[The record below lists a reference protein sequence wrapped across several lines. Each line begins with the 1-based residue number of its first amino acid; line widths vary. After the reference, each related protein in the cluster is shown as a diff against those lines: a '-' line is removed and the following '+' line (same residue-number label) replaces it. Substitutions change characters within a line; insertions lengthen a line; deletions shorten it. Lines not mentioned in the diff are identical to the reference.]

1 MAWANRAASRGD
13 GSYTLRAPLEH
24 WRGRYP
30 FMLQELTIRNFALL
44 EYAQLRFGP
53 GLTVLTGETGA
64 GKSIIIDAIG
74 CVLGGRASSDVVR
87 AGTER
92 AIVEAIFDL
101 DAETSTAVRA
111 ILEDLGLA
119 DVLGEVSDTSDGA
132 ATGQGQRD
140 GVDSILNVHTTDLI
154 LHREIG
160 RNGRS
165 IARLNGRTIPAGT
178 LAQVGAAL
186 IDIHGQHDHLSLLR
200 AEAQRDLLDR
210 YGGLLDQRAS
220 VTRQV
225 RDLTNLRA
233 TRRALQQDER
243 EVARRLD
250 MLGYQV
256 DEIARAELRSGEDEA
271 LSRERTRL
279 ASAGRLMELGQAVL
293 ARLTGDSESNGAT
306 DLAARA
312 SRDLESLVR
321 IDPDLAP
328 TATTLAEAEAFLDD
342 VTQTIR
348 TYVDQ
353 IEFNP
358 ERQSEVEQRLELITS
373 LQKKY
378 GPTIEE
384 ILGYSERAEAEIADL
399 VTRDARSQAL
409 ENEIASLE
417 TELGR
422 DADALSVARHGAGV
436 RLAAAIGTELRALSL
451 KGAFETVLSRTP
463 DDSGVPVGP
472 DETRMRCDQGG
483 IDTVAF
489 HFAPNPGEPS
499 KPVARTASGGEL
511 SRILLALKAVLSQ
524 VDHTPTLIFDEV
536 DTGVGGRNA
545 QVLGEKLAGLGTRHQ
560 VFCITHLPQ
569 VAAYG
574 DGHYFLAKHVAEGRT
589 STEATPLD
597 LQGRA
602 HELAQMLGGATPTTL
617 AQATELLTR
626 AEAWKQTD
634 RLRHPSDAA

>member
-13 GSYTLRAPLEH
+13 GSYTLRAPLED

-101 DAETSTAVRA
+101 DAETCIAVRA

-119 DVLGEVSDTSDGA
+119 DVLGEVTDASDLA
-132 ATGQGQRD
+132 ATGHGQRD
-140 GVDSILNVHTTDLI
+140 GVDSTLNVHTTDLI

-256 DEIARAELRSGEDEA
+256 DEIARAELHSGEDEA

-328 TATTLAEAEAFLDD
+328 AATTLAEAEAFLDD
-342 VTQTIR
+342 VAQTIR

-409 ENEIASLE
+409 DDEIASLE

-463 DDSGVPVGP
+463 DDNGVPVGP

-589 STEATPLD
+589 STEAIPLD

-634 RLRHPSDAA
+634 RLRHPSDVA

>member
-1 MAWANRAASRGD
+1 
-13 GSYTLRAPLEH
+13 
-24 WRGRYP
+24 
-30 FMLQELTIRNFALL
+30 MLQELTIRNFALL

-92 AIVEAIFDL
+92 AIVEAIFDM
-101 DAETSTAVRA
+101 DPETCIAVRT

-119 DVLGEVSDTSDGA
+119 DILGEVTHGSDFSV
-132 ATGQGQRD
+132 TGQDQPDR
-140 GVDSILNVHTTDLI
+140 VDANLRAHSTDLI

-256 DEIARAELRSGEDEA
+256 DEIARAELHPGEDDA
-271 LSRERTRL
+271 LTRERTRL

-293 ARLTGDSESNGAT
+293 ARLSGDSDSNGAT
-306 DLAARA
+306 DLTAHA
-312 SRDLESLVR
+312 SRALESLVR

-328 TATTLAEAEAFLDD
+328 TATTLGEAEAFLDD
-342 VTQTIR
+342 VTQTVR

-358 ERQSEVEQRLELITS
+358 ERQSEVEQRLELIAG

-384 ILGYSERAEAEIADL
+384 ILAYSERAEAELADL

-409 ENEIASLE
+409 DEEIASLE

-422 DADALSVARHGAGV
+422 DADALSVARHGAGI

-463 DDSGVPVGP
+463 EDSGVPVGT
-472 DETRMRCDQGG
+472 EATRMRCDQGG

>member
-417 TELGR
+417 T
-422 DADALSVARHGAGV
+422 
-436 RLAAAIGTELRALSL
+436 
-451 KGAFETVLSRTP
+451 
-463 DDSGVPVGP
+463 
-472 DETRMRCDQGG
+472 
-483 IDTVAF
+483 
-489 HFAPNPGEPS
+489 
-499 KPVARTASGGEL
+499 
-511 SRILLALKAVLSQ
+511 
-524 VDHTPTLIFDEV
+524 
-536 DTGVGGRNA
+536 
-545 QVLGEKLAGLGTRHQ
+545 
-560 VFCITHLPQ
+560 
-569 VAAYG
+569 
-574 DGHYFLAKHVAEGRT
+574 
-589 STEATPLD
+589 
-597 LQGRA
+597 
-602 HELAQMLGGATPTTL
+602 
-617 AQATELLTR
+617 
-626 AEAWKQTD
+626 
-634 RLRHPSDAA
+634 

>member
-271 LSRERTRL
+271 LSRER
-279 ASAGRLMELGQAVL
+279 
-293 ARLTGDSESNGAT
+293 
-306 DLAARA
+306 
-312 SRDLESLVR
+312 
-321 IDPDLAP
+321 
-328 TATTLAEAEAFLDD
+328 
-342 VTQTIR
+342 
-348 TYVDQ
+348 
-353 IEFNP
+353 
-358 ERQSEVEQRLELITS
+358 
-373 LQKKY
+373 
-378 GPTIEE
+378 
-384 ILGYSERAEAEIADL
+384 
-399 VTRDARSQAL
+399 
-409 ENEIASLE
+409 
-417 TELGR
+417 
-422 DADALSVARHGAGV
+422 
-436 RLAAAIGTELRALSL
+436 
-451 KGAFETVLSRTP
+451 
-463 DDSGVPVGP
+463 
-472 DETRMRCDQGG
+472 
-483 IDTVAF
+483 
-489 HFAPNPGEPS
+489 
-499 KPVARTASGGEL
+499 
-511 SRILLALKAVLSQ
+511 
-524 VDHTPTLIFDEV
+524 
-536 DTGVGGRNA
+536 
-545 QVLGEKLAGLGTRHQ
+545 
-560 VFCITHLPQ
+560 
-569 VAAYG
+569 
-574 DGHYFLAKHVAEGRT
+574 
-589 STEATPLD
+589 
-597 LQGRA
+597 
-602 HELAQMLGGATPTTL
+602 
-617 AQATELLTR
+617 
-626 AEAWKQTD
+626 
-634 RLRHPSDAA
+634 

>member
-1 MAWANRAASRGD
+1 
-13 GSYTLRAPLEH
+13 
-24 WRGRYP
+24 
-30 FMLQELTIRNFALL
+30 MLQELTIRNFALL

-256 DEIARAELRSGEDEA
+256 DEIARAELRSGEDKA

-293 ARLTGDSESNGAT
+293 ARLTVDSESNGAT

>member
-1 MAWANRAASRGD
+1 
-13 GSYTLRAPLEH
+13 
-24 WRGRYP
+24 
-30 FMLQELTIRNFALL
+30 MLQELTIRNFALL

-92 AIVEAIFDL
+92 ATVEAVFDM
-101 DAETSTAVRA
+101 DAVTSIAVRT

-119 DVLGEVSDTSDGA
+119 DILGEVTHGSEGPVEQD
-132 ATGQGQRD
+132 QR
-140 GVDSILNVHTTDLI
+140 GGPGSALNVHATDLI

-210 YGGLLDQRAS
+210 YGGLLEQRAS

-225 RDLTNLRA
+225 RELTNLRA

-243 EVARRLD
+243 EVTRRLD

-256 DEIARAELRSGEDEA
+256 DEIARAELHPGEDET

-293 ARLTGDSESNGAT
+293 ARLTGDSDSNGAS
-306 DLAARA
+306 DLTALA

-321 IDPDLAP
+321 IDPDVAP

-358 ERQSEVEQRLELITS
+358 ERQSEVEQRLELITN

-384 ILGYSERAEAEIADL
+384 ILAYSERAEAELADL

-409 ENEIASLE
+409 DEEIASLE

-451 KGAFETVLSRTP
+451 KGDFETVLSLTP
-463 DDSGVPVGP
+463 DDTGVPVGT
-472 DETRMRCDQGG
+472 EATRMRCDQGG

-574 DGHYFLAKHVAEGRT
+574 DGHYFLAKHVADGRT